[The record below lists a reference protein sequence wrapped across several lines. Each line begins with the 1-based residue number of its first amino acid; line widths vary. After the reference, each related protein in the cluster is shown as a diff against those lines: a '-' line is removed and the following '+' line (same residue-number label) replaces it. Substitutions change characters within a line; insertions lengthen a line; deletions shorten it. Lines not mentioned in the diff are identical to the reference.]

1 MCKISKS
8 FTIKHEKLISAFIII
23 LFAQMNVLAQQ
34 NGSYQSYFKK
44 GDTFTTF
51 SMGYTGA
58 EKDGPANQEFEQ
70 SFKRFNYNINSLY
83 LVTDNI
89 GIGPVIGYQWLSRE
103 LLVNDNPPENDNFI
117 SSAFEY
123 GISSAYFLSLK
134 KDSKEAPSLY
144 MGGGVSWLR
153 TGAKRKSDT
162 NDPDYITKFG
172 YILYT
177 GIYVPIGDKIGLNWK
192 LERVAREQEYLR
204 GEVVN
209 GEVVI
214 TDRET
219 KWPSSTNLSVGF
231 SIRF

>member
-1 MCKISKS
+1 MSRILKPARVKYKMLIYVFITLL
-8 FTIKHEKLISAFIII
+8 FTHMNV
-23 LFAQMNVLAQQ
+23 FAQQES
-34 NGSYQSYFKK
+34 SYQSYFKK
-44 GDTFTTF
+44 GDKFTTF

-58 EKDGPANQEFEQ
+58 EKDGRANQEFEQ
-70 SFKRFNYNINSLY
+70 SFKRFNYNVNSLY

-103 LLVNDNPPENDNFI
+103 LQVNDNPPENDDFI

-123 GISSAYFLSLK
+123 GVLSAYFLSLN
-134 KDSKEAPSLY
+134 KDSNKSPSLY

-153 TGAKRKSDT
+153 STFKRKSDT
-162 NDPDYITKFG
+162 NDPDHISNFG

-177 GIYVPIGDKIGLNWK
+177 GIYMPIGEKIGLNWK
-192 LERVAREQEYLR
+192 LERTARQREYLR

-209 GEVVI
+209 GQVII

-219 KWPSSTNLSVGF
+219 KWPSSTNLSVGL